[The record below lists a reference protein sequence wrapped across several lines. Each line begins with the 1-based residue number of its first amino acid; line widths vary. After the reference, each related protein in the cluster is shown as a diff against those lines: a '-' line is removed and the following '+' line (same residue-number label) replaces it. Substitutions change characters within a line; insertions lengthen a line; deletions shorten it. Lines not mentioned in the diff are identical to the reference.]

1 MKHFDLSEVSVLYTS
16 KTTGQ
21 TIDTSTTMV
30 TISDPYHRYDVT
42 MGDRHLSFMAC
53 DVFDALEKLLADG
66 VDA

>member
-21 TIDTSTTMV
+21 TIDMSTTTV
-30 TISDPYHRYDVT
+30 TIPDPRHRYDVT

-53 DVFDALEKLLADG
+53 DVFDALERLLAG
-66 VDA
+66 GDAE